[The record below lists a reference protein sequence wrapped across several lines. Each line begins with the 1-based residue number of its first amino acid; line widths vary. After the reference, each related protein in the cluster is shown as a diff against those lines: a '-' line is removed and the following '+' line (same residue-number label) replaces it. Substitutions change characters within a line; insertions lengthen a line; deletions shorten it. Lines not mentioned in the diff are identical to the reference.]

1 MSKDSQNGL
10 YESPT
15 AHVEISAG
23 LPAGASW
30 MTLLGVKL
38 LIIATV
44 VAWAVPEAHACPGPI
59 DWKPLGLPV
68 WATDPNEGSTWGAMP
83 IVMGVCR
90 DDSSTAWIFA
100 PSATWNSIIHY
111 TGTLRL
117 YAYPDRE
124 SALSVIASVSSATNR
139 NLYVVWQHA
148 PQAALSWTDDAVLR
162 VQRTVF
168 ARFFGIGSDTPAD
181 AESSYTQ
188 TRMLVTERRGI
199 NLGHHVNLGA
209 VAGIERDGVDPVG
222 VEGLPLAPVVFPT
235 APGMTGATVAWQGL
249 DARYDDRVGGDY
261 AAEGVRAQV
270 TGSVVE
276 GIARSPSFV
285 RGGAQVNAV
294 WPELDWL
301 GGAARALWT
310 GESSRAAPFYQ
321 QSSLGGAFL
330 MRGFA
335 EGRFV
340 DREAWTVELEQR
352 IRLLRTHIFG
362 VTADWRAD
370 PFITAGQVF
379 DTPATA
385 FDRPQ
390 VAAGVGLRAFVSPN
404 VVGRVDLADG
414 GEGLKIYV
422 EIGYPY

>member
-1 MSKDSQNGL
+1 
-10 YESPT
+10 
-15 AHVEISAG
+15 
-23 LPAGASW
+23 

-38 LIIATV
+38 LIIVLV
-44 VAWAVPEAHACPGPI
+44 VAWTVPEARACPGPVE
-59 DWKPLGLPV
+59 WKPLGVPV

-83 IVMGVCR
+83 ILMGVCR

-117 YAYPDRE
+117 YAYPDHE

-139 NLYVVWQHA
+139 NLYVAWQHA
-148 PQAALSWTDDAVLR
+148 PLATWSWTDDAVLR

-168 ARFFGIGSDTPAD
+168 ARFFGIGDDTQA
-181 AESSYTQ
+181 AGESSYTQ

-199 NLGHHVNLGA
+199 NLGHHINLGA
-209 VAGIERDGVDPVG
+209 VAGIERDSVDAVG
-222 VEGLPLAPVVFPT
+222 VEGLPLAPLAYPT
-235 APGMTGATVAWQGL
+235 APGMTGATLAWQGL
-249 DARYDDRVGGDY
+249 DLRYDDRVGGDY
-261 AAEGVRAQV
+261 ATAGVRAQLG
-270 TGSVVE
+270 GSLVE
-276 GIARSPSFV
+276 GIAGSPGFL
-285 RGGAQVNAV
+285 RGNAQISAL
-294 WPELDWL
+294 WPELDRL

-310 GESSRAAPFYQ
+310 GETSRAAPFYQ

-340 DREAWTVELEQR
+340 DREAWTVEVEQR

-370 PFITAGQVF
+370 PFVTAGQVF
-379 DTPATA
+379 DTPREA
-385 FDRPQ
+385 FERPQ
-390 VAAGVGLRAFVSPN
+390 VAAGVGLRVFVTPN
-404 VVGRVDLADG
+404 VVGRVDLAAG
-414 GEGLKIYV
+414 GEGLKVYV